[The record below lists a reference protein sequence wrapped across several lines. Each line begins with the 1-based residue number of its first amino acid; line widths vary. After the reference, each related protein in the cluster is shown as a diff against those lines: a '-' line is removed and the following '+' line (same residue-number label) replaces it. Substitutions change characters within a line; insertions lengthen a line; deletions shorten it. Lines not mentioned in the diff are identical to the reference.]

1 MIQKETFLEVADN
14 SGAQLLQC
22 FHLYGGTNKEFAYP
36 GEIVKCAVKKAI
48 PNAAV
53 KKGDIVTV
61 VIVRTRKE
69 FRRADGS
76 YISFDDNAG
85 VLIKSVDDLNPIGSR
100 IRGPVVRELKAKNFA
115 KIISLAP
122 EVL

>member
-1 MIQKETFLEVADN
+1 MIQKESFLKVADN

-22 FHLYGGTNKEFAYP
+22 FHIYGGSNVEFAYP
-36 GEIVKCAVKKAI
+36 GDIIKCSVKKAI
-48 PNAAV
+48 PNSTV
-53 KKGDIVTV
+53 KKGDKVTV

-76 YISFDDNAG
+76 YISFGDNAG

-100 IRGPVVRELKAKNFA
+100 ISGPVVRELKAKNFA